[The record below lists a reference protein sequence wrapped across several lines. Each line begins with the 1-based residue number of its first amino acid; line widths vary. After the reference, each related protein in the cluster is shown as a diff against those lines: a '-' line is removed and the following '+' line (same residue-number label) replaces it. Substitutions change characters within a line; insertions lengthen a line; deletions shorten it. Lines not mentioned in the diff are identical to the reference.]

1 MTLDPLA
8 DLDLIFNPEELA
20 TAAVLWPGEDR
31 QRAIVGI
38 YSETPQE
45 GRLSEAR
52 VAGSRL
58 ILVCRSDQVADA
70 GQGTPL
76 RLEPNPRL
84 GITGGDFRVAE
95 TQPAGPGKRLLVLQ
109 VRR

>member
-1 MTLDPLA
+1 MTLEPLA
-8 DLDLIFNPEELA
+8 DLALIFDLEGLA
-20 TAAVLWPGEDR
+20 TAAVLWSGEDR
-31 QRAIVGI
+31 QRSIDGI
-38 YSETPQE
+38 FAETPQE

-58 ILVCRSDQVADA
+58 ILVCRADQVADA

-84 GITGGDFRVAE
+84 GITGGDYRVAE

>member
-1 MTLDPLA
+1 MTFEPLA
-8 DLDLIFNPEELA
+8 DLELIFNPEEFA
-20 TAAVLWPGEDR
+20 TPAILWPGEDR
-31 QRAIVGI
+31 QRPIAGI
-38 YSETPQE
+38 FSETPQE

-58 ILVCRSDQVADA
+58 VLVCRADQVADA

-84 GITGGDFRVAE
+84 GIVGGDFRVAE